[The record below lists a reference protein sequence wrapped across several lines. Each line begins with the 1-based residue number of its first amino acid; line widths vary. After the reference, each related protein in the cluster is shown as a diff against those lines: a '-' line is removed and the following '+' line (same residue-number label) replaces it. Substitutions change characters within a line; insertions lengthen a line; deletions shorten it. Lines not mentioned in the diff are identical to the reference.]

1 MKSRLFLVV
10 LLGLFSCSKDARYAN
25 RLAGEWES
33 TFYKGY
39 ELGED
44 KQLSWKFQEGKKE
57 KGQGE
62 QTQIENNATFLNA
75 FSYEVNDEKLIL
87 QTNYQFET
95 IIDTFDILVLTRK
108 KLEVEHRVFGVS
120 RFEKK

>member
-1 MKSRLFLVV
+1 MKISLFLIV
-10 LLGLFSCSKDARYAN
+10 LLSIFSCSKDVRYAN
-25 RLAGEWES
+25 RLAGDW
-33 TFYKGY
+33 TATYHKGF
-39 ELGED
+39 ETD
-44 KQLSWKFQEGKKE
+44 SDTQVTWKFQEGKKG